1 MSTTTDLSTLKI
13 NYLTQAQYDTALAN
27 DEINENELYMTPA
40 NSCPYQIGDIY
51 VTTKDY
57 SLTTEGNPSAVWPGT
72 YWEAIH
78 GRFLV
83 AEGSNGASGDEALN
97 LSAGATGGKNAYK
110 LSAAESGMRA
120 HTHTTGTH
128 YHTLSAH
135 THTGPSH
142 SHGVPESTSGTSES
156 FLSVDSGISNA
167 SFTISTSGNNRYT
180 VGYSGSGHFH
190 SHVATKSA
198 GTGNTGAPSKDYTST
213 AYNTTSGTG
222 TPNTGGVNTISDGI
236 ATSAH
241 ENLPP
246 YLTVYMW
253 KRVATDPNA

>member
-1 MSTTTDLSTLKI
+1 MATYTIDKIKYGSNTYKLSPEATEIMNLIYPIGSIYMSVNNVSPETFL
-13 NYLTQAQYDTALAN
+13 
-27 DEINENELYMTPA
+27 
-40 NSCPYQIGDIY
+40 G
-51 VTTKDY
+51 
-57 SLTTEGNPSAVWPGT
+57 GT
-72 YWEAIH
+72 WQPIS

-83 AEGSNGASGDEALN
+83 AQGSNGASGDEALN

-128 YHTLSAH
+128 YHTLSSH

-142 SHGVPESTSGTSES
+142 HHSGPSHTHGVPESTSGTSES
-156 FLSVDSGISNA
+156 FLCVDSGISNA

-180 VGYSGSGHFH
+180 VGYSGTGHFH
-190 SHVATKSA
+190 SHAATKSA
-198 GTGNTGAPSKDYTST
+198 GTGNTGDAGTGATGAPSKDYTST

-222 TPNTGGVNTISDGI
+222 TPNTGEVNSISDGI

-246 YLTVYMW
+246 YLAVYMW
-253 KRVATDPNA
+253 KRIA

>member
-1 MSTTTDLSTLKI
+1 MATYTIDKIKYGSNTYKLSPEATEIMNLIYPIGSIYMSVNNVSPETFL
-13 NYLTQAQYDTALAN
+13 
-27 DEINENELYMTPA
+27 
-40 NSCPYQIGDIY
+40 G
-51 VTTKDY
+51 
-57 SLTTEGNPSAVWPGT
+57 GT
-72 YWEAIH
+72 WQPIS

-83 AEGSNGASGDEALN
+83 AQGSNGASGDEALN

-128 YHTLSAH
+128 YHTLSSH

-142 SHGVPESTSGTSES
+142 HHSGPSHYHGVNTTGEYLLTVDASPGNAQFAINSSGT
-156 FLSVDSGISNA
+156 
-167 SFTISTSGNNRYT
+167 RYT
-180 VGYSGSGHFH
+180 AGYASKDHFH
-190 SHVATKSA
+190 GRQSTGSA
-198 GTGNTGAPSKDYTST
+198 GTGNTGDAGTGATGAPSKDYTST

-246 YLTVYMW
+246 YLAVYMW
-253 KRVATDPNA
+253 KRTA

>member
-1 MSTTTDLSTLKI
+1 MAEYSINKFSYGGNTYKVEDNRIKGSSTGAVISTELLNIFYPIGTIYETTLDPETF
-13 NYLTQAQYDTALAN
+13 
-27 DEINENELYMTPA
+27 
-40 NSCPYQIGDIY
+40 
-51 VTTKDY
+51 
-57 SLTTEGNPSAVWPGT
+57 NPQDFWGGE
-72 YWEAIH
+72 WEPIH

-142 SHGVPESTSGTSES
+142 THGVPASSSGTSEN
-156 FLSVDSGISNA
+156 FLSIDTGVSNA
-167 SFTISTSGNNRYT
+167 SFTISTSGNHRYT
-180 VGYSGSGHFH
+180 VGISGSGHFH
-190 SHVATKSA
+190 SHDATKSA

-222 TPNTGGVNTISDGI
+222 TPNTGGVNSISDGI

-246 YLTVYMW
+246 YLAVYMW
-253 KRVATDPNA
+253 KRIA